1 MVAGQDEQGLAYS
14 FFVFLEI
21 VAHRLLRPMVH
32 SLMVVEVLFVL
43 YGQDVQDLF
52 HQLEQ
57 QTNNETLYT
66 N

>member
-1 MVAGQDEQGLAYS
+1 MAGQDEQGLAYS

-21 VAHRLLRPMVH
+21 VAHRLLRSMVH
-32 SLMVVEVLFVL
+32 SLMVAEVLFVL